1 MPFCQ
6 SKARVIARPMA
17 RPIARLGIV
26 LALLAAATGAHA
38 GLFTD
43 SAGRRVLLPDQITR
57 IMPAGPSSAVL
68 VYVLVPDKLIGW
80 PVALT
85 RGQRALLPA
94 KYARLR
100 VIGQL
105 GGAYP
110 TATVADV
117 QRLNPDVIIGY
128 GVISPPTVALA
139 DRIQQQTHIPY
150 ILIDDS
156 LQVMP
161 AVLRQ
166 LTPIVGAGDHGYA
179 VGTYAFR
186 GINILRGQLLI
197 NSADDRPRIY
207 YGRGPDGLETPLPG
221 SASASAIEQVGVIN
235 VAERLG
241 RGAVVPVT
249 RDQIF
254 AWNPQIII
262 AQQRSF
268 YNALLRSRDWRGLAA
283 VRNKKVYL
291 EPSDPF
297 GWIDDPPGPNRMI
310 GLHWLSSIFYANAYQ
325 QDLHAITREFYQLY
339 YGVQLSDKQLEA
351 LLRDAINP
359 VTAPSQVANVPIFGA
374 EPPPMPGTLPAN
386 PGMGAPPAGIPGRG
400 GLRGGGATQSPTQ
413 APAEGIPN
421 LPGSP

>member
-1 MPFCQ
+1 MHGFD
-6 SKARVIARPMA
+6 R
-17 RPIARLGIV
+17 ARL
-26 LALLAAATGAHA
+26 LAPATGAHA

-43 SAGRRVLLPDQITR
+43 LAGRRVLLPDQITR
-57 IMPAGPSSAVL
+57 IMPAGPSSAVF

-166 LTPIVGAGDHGYA
+166 LTPIVGPA
-179 VGTYAFR
+179 TM
-186 GINILRGQLLI
+186 
-197 NSADDRPRIY
+197 
-207 YGRGPDGLETPLPG
+207 
-221 SASASAIEQVGVIN
+221 
-235 VAERLG
+235 
-241 RGAVVPVT
+241 VT
-249 RDQIF
+249 RSAPTRF
-254 AWNPQIII
+254 AG
-262 AQQRSF
+262 ST
-268 YNALLRSRDWRGLAA
+268 SCAA
-283 VRNKKVYL
+283 
-291 EPSDPF
+291 SC
-297 GWIDDPPGPNRMI
+297 
-310 GLHWLSSIFYANAYQ
+310 
-325 QDLHAITREFYQLY
+325 
-339 YGVQLSDKQLEA
+339 
-351 LLRDAINP
+351 
-359 VTAPSQVANVPIFGA
+359 
-374 EPPPMPGTLPAN
+374 
-386 PGMGAPPAGIPGRG
+386 
-400 GLRGGGATQSPTQ
+400 
-413 APAEGIPN
+413 
-421 LPGSP
+421 

>member
-1 MPFCQ
+1 MFQ
-6 SKARVIARPMA
+6 S
-17 RPIARLGIV
+17 IARLAIV
-26 LALLAAATGAHA
+26 LALLAVASGARA
-38 GLFTD
+38 GLFTN
-43 SAGRRVLLPDQITR
+43 SAGRRVMLPDQIQR
-57 IMPAGPSSAVL
+57 IMPAGPSSAVF
-68 VYVLVPDKLIGW
+68 VFVLVPDKLIGW

-85 RGQRALLPA
+85 RAQRALLPA

-110 TATVADV
+110 TATAADV
-117 QRLNPDVIIGY
+117 ERLHPDLIVGY

-156 LQVMP
+156 IQVMP
-161 AVLRQ
+161 AMLRE
-166 LTPIVGAGDHGYA
+166 LTPILGAGDHGYA

-186 GINILRGQLLI
+186 GINILRGELLI
-197 NSADDRPRIY
+197 SPADDRPRVY

-235 VAERLG
+235 VALPLG
-241 RGAVVPVT
+241 RGGTVPVT
-249 RDQIF
+249 REQIF
-254 AWNPQIII
+254 AWNPQVII

-268 YNALLRSRDWRGLAA
+268 YNALLHSREWRSLAA

-291 EPSDPF
+291 EPADPF

-310 GLHWLSSIFYANAYQ
+310 GLYWLSSLLYPNAYQ
-325 QDLHAITREFYQLY
+325 QDLHGVVREFYQLY
-339 YGVQLSDKQLEA
+339 YRVQLTDNQLQA

-359 VTAPSQVANVPIFGA
+359 AAASSQVANVPIFGF
-374 EPPPMPGTLPAN
+374 EPPPMPGNLPN
-386 PGMGAPPAGIPGRG
+386 PGTGLPSPGIPGRN
-400 GLRGGGATQSPTQ
+400 GLRGGAAAQPPG
-413 APAEGIPN
+413 EGPN
-421 LPGSP
+421 LPGPP